1 MLDFTVVE
9 LENQELFITFAA
21 DFIHFDGLSS
31 HVRSCFPTTIIT
43 RVLLC
48 GLKDYY
54 QHMSG
59 QTDGAHENKMSSVVG
74 ILSHMAVQHANDVHH
89 AIWKL
94 FQVSEMSS
102 KD

>member
-1 MLDFTVVE
+1 MVYLH
-9 LENQELFITFAA
+9 I
-21 DFIHFDGLSS
+21 
-31 HVRSCFPTTIIT
+31 VRTCFPTTIIT

-74 ILSHMAVQHANDVHH
+74 ILSHMAVQHAKDVRH

-102 KD
+102 KDKESLTLSFARFLIWYNLL

>member
-1 MLDFTVVE
+1 MVE
-9 LENQELFITFAA
+9 WEAFIELSWNDPAA
-21 DFIHFDGLSS
+21 NFVYFESVSS

-74 ILSHMAVQHANDVHH
+74 ILSHMAVQHANDVRH
-89 AIWKL
+89 AIGKL
-94 FQVSEMSS
+94 FQVSEFMSFVV
-102 KD
+102 